1 MNPTPNTAEQ
11 STLATVPLNLLRMDN
26 DNVRGRT
33 DDPASRQ
40 ADAELAASIRAQ
52 GLLENLVVVPRGK
65 TQYGVVAGG
74 RRYRALKA
82 LVEIGAIPKDHPVPC
97 LVVDRSRAAESS
109 LAENVVRVAMH
120 PVDQVVAFT
129 RLADAGA
136 TTEQIADR
144 FGLAERTVRKR
155 LRLGRLPR
163 EILDAYREGAINA
176 AVAEAFAVTGDTN
189 HQLQAFKSLS
199 QSNSLHVRAVQ
210 QTIAQRQLRSDS
222 PAALFVGL
230 DAYRAAGGGIEEPL
244 FEEGYVTVLDATL
257 MTRLAEEKLQDTAAR
272 YAADWKWTATQLEF
286 TWADRQQY
294 TIAPAADRA
303 EFTEEESAQRQQ
315 ASDIIDATGE
325 KLTNLDHDPERRE
338 ELWAAIREA
347 EERYEAIGRRRAD
360 RDEYLEAVRRVS
372 GVIATLDEDGNIEVI
387 RGLVRSED
395 LDAYRAAIAPAPT
408 AGEPGATSVPGTG
421 PAAAPPRNDAD
432 QPVKKNGGYTDALR
446 DDFRIMRCA
455 AVRKALARDPAVAA
469 DLLGF
474 VLARQVGFGRR
485 AQQYETP
492 VLSIRRDHVG
502 IYASDAMKASA
513 TMKHLE
519 PCPDADL
526 AWLAENNAASAFTA
540 YRALPENQ
548 RAAITAHAVANL
560 LLPRLAGDADLVWN
574 RMNKALI
581 LGAGATAIGTQ
592 WADSHSAFKKK
603 DLAEAAA
610 RAFTHDPSRDQ
621 TTDRAATRWLPPGF
635 DPADLPC
642 RNGTGHAPLEADSED
657 DASGTDDA
665 NGLPAF
671 LDDD

>member
-129 RLADAGA
+129 RLADVGA

-163 EILDAYREGAINA
+163 EILDAYRGGAINA

-189 HQLQAFKSLS
+189 HQIQAFKSLS

-210 QTIAQRQLRSDS
+210 QTIAQRQFRSDS

-325 KLTNLDHDPERRE
+325 KLDNLDHDPERRE

-372 GVIATLDEDGNIEVI
+372 GVIATLDEDGNIDMTRQDKMHLITWNCGPGMSTQTFELGAKTVMLATVTPITATRMKLCFNFTKRLDTPARFGPLVDGLIAEV
-387 RGLVRSED
+387 VRQVEQDIPIWENKVFRETPILCDGDGPIAKYRRWFSQFYD
-395 LDAYRAAIAPAPT
+395 GAPKTGRVTSPSRALFGRMSPALDQMREFWRLLANGAVACAREVSSAIVAVL
-408 AGEPGATSVPGTG
+408 GEMSG
-421 PAAAPPRNDAD
+421 PRYAWLRLPPRREQA
-432 QPVKKNGGYTDALR
+432 
-446 DDFRIMRCA
+446 
-455 AVRKALARDPAVAA
+455 
-469 DLLGF
+469 
-474 VLARQVGFGRR
+474 
-485 AQQYETP
+485 
-492 VLSIRRDHVG
+492 
-502 IYASDAMKASA
+502 
-513 TMKHLE
+513 
-519 PCPDADL
+519 
-526 AWLAENNAASAFTA
+526 
-540 YRALPENQ
+540 
-548 RAAITAHAVANL
+548 
-560 LLPRLAGDADLVWN
+560 PRE
-574 RMNKALI
+574 R
-581 LGAGATAIGTQ
+581 
-592 WADSHSAFKKK
+592 
-603 DLAEAAA
+603 
-610 RAFTHDPSRDQ
+610 
-621 TTDRAATRWLPPGF
+621 
-635 DPADLPC
+635 
-642 RNGTGHAPLEADSED
+642 
-657 DASGTDDA
+657 
-665 NGLPAF
+665 
-671 LDDD
+671 